1 MGLKKEVDKDE
12 RERERVAQ
20 GVENTRESASQ
31 CHYQF
36 WRGISLTGAHVC
48 LSVWSDRMSPK
59 GFRQNT
65 LNRKMKIDNQL

>member
-48 LSVWSDRMSPK
+48 LSVCLVCPYVAEGIPSKHAKSK
-59 GFRQNT
+59 NE
-65 LNRKMKIDNQL
+65 N